1 MIEVKEASEIILRA
15 SLILPAETV
24 SLHDAVGR
32 VLHGEIRADMDFPPF
47 DRVSMDGIA
56 IKFED
61 FTAGIREYSVI
72 GTQAAGEP
80 KKSLDSHGACL
91 EVMTGAVAP
100 EGADTVIPYEHVEIK
115 DGLAR
120 VVKELI
126 RARQNIHPQGADKK
140 KGDMLITFGTL
151 IGAPEIAVAASV
163 GCAELEVVKNPSIAI
178 ISTGNE
184 LVEIDQKP
192 LPHQI
197 RRSNVHAIA
206 AELHRLGIRPSLHH
220 LQDEKEKIRM
230 EIEKLL
236 HEFDVLLLSGGVSKG
251 KFDFV
256 PQILEET
263 GVEKQFHRVNQ
274 KPGKPFWFGKSNDG
288 KVVFAFPGNPVSTF
302 FCYHMY
308 FVPWLRKSL
317 GMSEMHEKRAIL
329 ADDLDIRTQRPY
341 FMQVWLQTGDNG
353 CLYAHPRMG
362 KGSGDHANLLVSNAF
377 LHLPGRTEGFKKG
390 GVFPV
395 IPFRGNIM

>member
-1 MIEVKEASEIILRA
+1 MIEVKEAFEIIRQSAL
-15 SLILPAETV
+15 SLPSEQV
-24 SLHDAVGR
+24 SLHDALGR
-32 VLHGEIRADMDFPPF
+32 VLHGEVYADMDFPPF

-56 IKFED
+56 IKYED
-61 FTAGIREYSVI
+61 FAKGIREFRIVGI
-72 GTQAAGEP
+72 QPAGAP
-80 KKSLDSHGACL
+80 QKSLNSHGECI

-100 EGADTVIPYEHVEIK
+100 EDADTVIPYEHIEIK
-115 DGLAR
+115 DGVAHVVRER
-120 VVKELI
+120 VRE
-126 RARQNIHPQGADKK
+126 RQNIHPQGTDKK
-140 KGDMLITFGTL
+140 KGDLLIGRGTL

-163 GCAELEVVKNPSIAI
+163 GCTQLEVVKNPAVAI

-206 AELHRLGIRPSLHH
+206 AELHRVGIQPVLYH
-220 LQDEKEKIRM
+220 LQDEKEKIRAQV
-230 EIEKLL
+230 EKLL

-256 PQILEET
+256 PQILEEV

-274 KPGKPFWFGKSNDG
+274 KPGKPFWFGKRNDG

-302 FCYHMY
+302 FCYHRY
-308 FVPWLRKSL
+308 FVPWLQISL
-317 GMSEMHEKRAIL
+317 GAGEMHEKKAIL
-329 ADDLDIRTQRPY
+329 AEDLNIRTQRPY
-341 FMQVWLQTGDNG
+341 FMQVWLQTGDDG
-353 CLYAHPRMG
+353 CLYAVPKMG

-377 LHLPGRTEGFKKG
+377 MHLPGNTDGFRKG
-390 GVFPV
+390 EVFDVFP
-395 IPFRGNIM
+395 FREL